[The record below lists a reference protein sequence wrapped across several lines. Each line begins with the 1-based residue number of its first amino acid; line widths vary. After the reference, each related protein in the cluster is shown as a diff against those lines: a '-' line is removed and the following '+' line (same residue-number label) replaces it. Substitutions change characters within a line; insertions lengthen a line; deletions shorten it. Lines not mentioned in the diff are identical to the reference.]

1 MTTRRILGIGAA
13 LLTGALTLT
22 ACAATSEP
30 SHDRPEAD
38 VAKARQLTPSL
49 NDAGF
54 AIFRAAQEG
63 DENLA
68 VSPLSIGTAF
78 GMVDVGASGPVKD
91 ALQELFQYWLTGED
105 RLQGFN
111 SLDLSASSEAGKG
124 AENAEG
130 ETVDLP
136 IVRIANRVFV
146 DQEFSPNPDYIA
158 TVGRYFGADAIEAP
172 LRTDPQKSRDMI
184 DRWISQRTE
193 GLIPKIMPPTQP
205 NSDTQLILA
214 NAVYLKAQWHFPF
227 DAEDTFPRD
236 FSLADGTIIQADAMY
251 QTVRTGS
258 VSTDQYAAAVLPYV
272 GDLEMLVVVPTEGSF
287 NDVVAGLSQD
297 FLDTL
302 DGQWES
308 QQTAIQLPRFTTG
321 STVDL
326 RDVIENRLGITTLFG
341 VEGLDGIGPQL
352 AVSSAIHATKVIVDE
367 EGTEAAAATVIGIEI
382 ASAPVDEPLAV
393 IADRPFLYLIRDT
406 TTGAVLFVGRIMDP
420 TAG

>member
-1 MTTRRILGIGAA
+1 MTTRRTLSIGTA
-13 LLTGALTLT
+13 LVAGALTLA

-30 SHDRPEAD
+30 SHDRPVAD
-38 VAKARQLTPSL
+38 VSKARQLAPSL

-54 AIFRAAQEG
+54 AIFIAAQEG
-63 DENLA
+63 DENLTI
-68 VSPLSIGTAF
+68 SPLSIGTAF

-91 ALQELFQYWLTGED
+91 ALQELFQYPLGGEN
-105 RLQGFN
+105 RLHSFN

-146 DQEFSPNPDYIA
+146 DQEFSPLPDYIT
-158 TVGRYFGADAIEAP
+158 TVARYFGADAIEAP
-172 LRTDPQKSRDMI
+172 LRTDAQRSRDMI
-184 DRWISQRTE
+184 DGWISQRTE
-193 GLIPKIMPPTQP
+193 GLIPKIMPPSQP
-205 NSDTQLILA
+205 NGDTQLILA

-227 DAEDTFPRD
+227 DAGHTAARQF
-236 FSLADGTIIQADAMY
+236 FLADGTTIEADAMY

-258 VSTDQYAAAVLPYV
+258 VATDQYMAAVLPYV

-287 NDVVAGLSQD
+287 NEVAAGLSQD

-302 DGQWES
+302 DSQWKT
-308 QQTAIQLPRFTTG
+308 QQTTIQLPTFTTE

-326 RDVIENRLGITTLFG
+326 RDVIENQLGIAHLFG
-341 VEGLDGIGPQL
+341 VEGLEGIGPQL

-367 EGTEAAAATVIGIEI
+367 EGTEAAAATVIGIELT
-382 ASAPVDEPLAV
+382 SAPADEPLRV
-393 IADRPFLYLIRDT
+393 IAERPFLYLIRDT